1 MSLPDDV
8 ISLLRDE
15 AYLDLC
21 RNALKDALERIV
33 EEKQQVTETRPPFGI
48 LASKKQREEFEMSM
62 QTVLDTETA
71 IEARLG
77 KLEAIENWLK
87 SAIRERLREYLK
99 QASENYRR
107 SGKIAEAIKA
117 WDRLI
122 EHYGEQ
128 LLALARNIK
137 NVSVSF
143 AGAAG
148 GARSAFGDRA
158 QAFAELRMGADSLDR
173 TAVQLESLTRTMAM
187 YAANSAYKDVELPEL
202 PIKGVVGWV
211 DNLALQHDR
220 DALPA
225 AQEMESDARAVVAKK
240 LGEYHTAAQ
249 TAVES
254 LSTIETQELESYW
267 EVLRAHALA
276 HYVQERD
283 VDEVLNELNERY
295 VVANIERR
303 QRAIESQLDP
313 YGHER

>member
-21 RNALKDALERIV
+21 RNALKDALERLV
-33 EEKQQVTETRPPFGI
+33 EEKQQVSETRPPFGI
-48 LASKKQREEFEMSM
+48 LATKKQRDVFESSM
-62 QTVLDTETA
+62 QTVIDTETA
-71 IEARLG
+71 IENRLG

-87 SAIRERLREYLK
+87 SAIRDRLRDYLN
-99 QASENYRR
+99 QVSENYRR
-107 SGKIAEAIKA
+107 STKIAEAIKS

-137 NVSVSF
+137 NVAVSF
-143 AGAAG
+143 AGAQG
-148 GARSAFGDRA
+148 GARAAFSDRA

-173 TAVQLESLTRTMAM
+173 TALQLESLTRSMSM
-187 YAANSAYKDVELPEL
+187 FAANSPYKDVQLIEL

-225 AQEMESDARAVVAKK
+225 AHELEADARNVVAKK
-240 LGEYHTAAQ
+240 LTDYHASAA
-249 TAVES
+249 AAIES
-254 LSTIETQELESYW
+254 LVAIDNQELESYW

-303 QRAIESQLDP
+303 QRAIENQVDP

>member
-21 RNALKDALERIV
+21 RNALKDALERLIA
-33 EEKQQVTETRPPFGI
+33 EKQQVSETRPPFGI
-48 LASKKQREEFEMSM
+48 LATKKQREVFESSM
-62 QTVLDTETA
+62 QTVLDTEAA
-71 IEARLG
+71 IENRLG

-87 SAIRERLREYLK
+87 SAIRERLCDYLR
-99 QASENYRR
+99 QVSENYRR
-107 SGKIAEAIKA
+107 SAKIAEAIKS

-137 NVSVSF
+137 NVAVSF

-148 GARSAFGDRA
+148 GVRSAFSDRA

-173 TAVQLESLTRTMAM
+173 TALQLESLTRSMAM
-187 YAANSAYKDVELPEL
+187 FAANSPYKDVVLPEL

-225 AQEMESDARAVVAKK
+225 AQEMEADARGVVAKR
-240 LGEYHTAAQ
+240 LTDYHASATAALE
-249 TAVES
+249 AIGV
-254 LSTIETQELESYW
+254 IENQELESYW

-303 QRAIESQLDP
+303 QRAIESQVDP

>member
-21 RNALKDALERIV
+21 RNALKDALERLIA
-33 EEKQQVTETRPPFGI
+33 EKQQVSETRPPFGI
-48 LASKKQREEFEMSM
+48 LASKKQREVFESSM
-62 QTVLDTETA
+62 QTVLDTEAA
-71 IEARLG
+71 IENRLG
-77 KLEAIENWLK
+77 RLEAIENWLK
-87 SAIRERLREYLK
+87 SAIRERLREYLA
-99 QASENYRR
+99 QVSENYRR
-107 SGKIAEAIKA
+107 SAKIAEAIKA

-137 NVSVSF
+137 NVSVSYS
-143 AGAAG
+143 GATG
-148 GARSAFGDRA
+148 GVRSAFGDRA

-173 TAVQLESLTRTMAM
+173 TALQLESLTRSMAM
-187 YAANSAYKDVELPEL
+187 IAANTAYKDVRLAEL
-202 PIKGVVGWV
+202 PIKGIVGWV
-211 DNLALQHDR
+211 DNLALLHDR

-225 AQEMESDARAVVAKK
+225 CQEMEADARAIVAKK
-240 LGEYHTAAQ
+240 LNDYHASAA
-249 TAVES
+249 AA
-254 LSTIETQELESYW
+254 IEALGVIENQELEGYW

-303 QRAIESQLDP
+303 QRAIETQVDP

>member
-21 RNALKDALERIV
+21 RNALKDALERAIA
-33 EEKQQVTETRPPFGI
+33 EKQQVTETRPPFGI
-48 LASKKQREEFEMSM
+48 LASKKQREVFESSM
-62 QTVLDTETA
+62 QMVLDTESA

-87 SAIRERLREYLK
+87 SAIRERLRDYLK

-107 SGKIAEAIKA
+107 SAKIAEAIRA

-148 GARSAFGDRA
+148 GARSAFSDRA

-187 YAANSAYKDVELPEL
+187 YAANSAYQEVQLVDL
-202 PIKGVVGWV
+202 PIKGAVGWV
-211 DNLALQHDR
+211 DNLALMHDR

-225 AQEMESDARAVVAKK
+225 AQEMESDARGIVAKK
-240 LGEYHTAAQ
+240 LTEYHASAAG
-249 TAVES
+249 ALEA
-254 LSTIETQELESYW
+254 LAAIEGQELESYW

-303 QRAIESQLDP
+303 QRAIESQVDP

>member
-21 RNALKDALERIV
+21 RNALKDALERLV
-33 EEKQQVTETRPPFGI
+33 AEKQQVSETRPPFGI
-48 LASKKQREEFEMSM
+48 LATKKQREVFESSM
-62 QTVLDTETA
+62 QTVLDTEAA

-77 KLEAIENWLK
+77 KLEAIEAWLK
-87 SAIRERLREYLK
+87 GAIRERLRDYLS
-99 QASENYRR
+99 QVSENYRK
-107 SGKIAEAIKA
+107 SSKISEAINS

-122 EHYGEQ
+122 EHYAEQ

-137 NVSVSF
+137 NVAVSF
-143 AGAAG
+143 SG
-148 GARSAFGDRA
+148 GGGGRSAFGDRA

-173 TAVQLESLTRTMAM
+173 TALQLESLTRSMSM
-187 YAANSAYKDVELPEL
+187 FAANSPYKDVQLIEL

-225 AQEMESDARAVVAKK
+225 AQELEGDARTIVAKR
-240 LGEYHTAAQ
+240 LPEFHASAAAAIEAITA
-249 TAVES
+249 
-254 LSTIETQELESYW
+254 IENQELESYW

>member
-21 RNALKDALERIV
+21 RNALRDALEGLV
-33 EEKQQVTETRPPFGI
+33 AEKQQVSETRPPFGL
-48 LASKKQREEFEMSM
+48 LASKKAKETFESSM
-62 QTVLDTETA
+62 QVVLDTETA

-87 SAIRERLREYLK
+87 LAIRDRLREYLR

-107 SGKIAEAIKA
+107 STKIAEAIKA

-143 AGAAG
+143 SGAAG
-148 GARSAFGDRA
+148 GVRSAFGDRA

-173 TAVQLESLTRTMAM
+173 TAVQLDSLTRTMAM
-187 YAANSAYKDVELPEL
+187 YGANSAYQEVQLADL
-202 PIKGVVGWV
+202 PIKNLVGWV

-225 AQEMESDARAVVAKK
+225 AQDMEADARNVVAKK
-240 LGEYHTAAQ
+240 LSAYHDSAA
-249 TAVES
+249 AALES
-254 LSTIETQELESYW
+254 LVVIDNQELENYW

-295 VVANIERR
+295 VIANIERR
-303 QRAIESQLDP
+303 QRAIEGQGDP

>member
-1 MSLPDDV
+1 
-8 ISLLRDE
+8 
-15 AYLDLC
+15 
-21 RNALKDALERIV
+21 
-33 EEKQQVTETRPPFGI
+33 
-48 LASKKQREEFEMSM
+48 M
-62 QTVLDTETA
+62 QTVLDTEAA

-87 SAIRERLREYLK
+87 SAIRDRLRDYLR

-137 NVSVSF
+137 NVAVSF

-148 GARSAFGDRA
+148 GVRSAFGDRA

-173 TAVQLESLTRTMAM
+173 TARPARVAHADDGDVRRQLGLQGRAACRSCRSRASSDGSTTWRSSTTGTRFPPPRRWSPT
-187 YAANSAYKDVELPEL
+187 
-202 PIKGVVGWV
+202 
-211 DNLALQHDR
+211 
-220 DALPA
+220 
-225 AQEMESDARAVVAKK
+225 RATIVAKK
-240 LGEYHTAAQ
+240 LTEYHASAA
-249 TAVES
+249 AALEAIAA
-254 LSTIETQELESYW
+254 IENQELESYW

-303 QRAIESQLDP
+303 QRAIESQVDP

>member
-21 RNALKDALERIV
+21 RNALKDALERLV
-33 EEKQQVTETRPPFGI
+33 AEKQQVSETRPPFGI
-48 LASKKQREEFEMSM
+48 LATKKQREVFESSM
-62 QTVLDTETA
+62 QTVLDTEAA

-87 SAIRERLREYLK
+87 SAIRERLRDYLG
-99 QASENYRR
+99 QVSENYRR
-107 SGKIAEAIKA
+107 SAKIAEAIKS

-137 NVSVSF
+137 NVAVSF

-148 GARSAFGDRA
+148 GVRSAFGDRA

-173 TAVQLESLTRTMAM
+173 TALQLESLTRSMAM
-187 YAANSAYKDVELPEL
+187 FAANSAYKDVQLADL

-225 AQEMESDARAVVAKK
+225 AHEMEADARNVVAKK
-240 LGEYHTAAQ
+240 LSDYHASAA
-249 TAVES
+249 AALAALVV
-254 LSTIETQELESYW
+254 IENQELESYW

-303 QRAIESQLDP
+303 QRAIESQVDP

>member
-21 RNALKDALERIV
+21 RNALKDALERAAA
-33 EEKQQVTETRPPFGI
+33 EEQQVTETRPPFGI
-48 LASKKQREEFEMSM
+48 LATKKQRETFESSM
-62 QTVLDTETA
+62 QMVLDTKAA

-87 SAIRERLREYLK
+87 SAIRERLRDYLK

-107 SGKIAEAIKA
+107 SAKIAEAVRA

-148 GARSAFGDRA
+148 GARSAFSDRA

-187 YAANSAYKDVELPEL
+187 YAAGSAYSEVQVAEL

-211 DNLALQHDR
+211 DNLALMHDR

-225 AQEMESDARAVVAKK
+225 AQEMEADARAIVAKK
-240 LGEYHTAAQ
+240 LTEFHGSAA
-249 TAVES
+249 AA
-254 LSTIETQELESYW
+254 LSALGTIEGQELESYW

-303 QRAIESQLDP
+303 QRAIESQVDP

>member
-21 RNALKDALERIV
+21 RNALKDALERSIA
-33 EEKQQVTETRPPFGI
+33 EKQQVSETRPPFGI
-48 LASKKQREEFEMSM
+48 LATKKQREVFESSM
-62 QTVLDTETA
+62 QTVLDTEAA

-87 SAIRERLREYLK
+87 SSIRERLSDYLR
-99 QASENYRR
+99 QVSENYRR
-107 SGKIAEAIKA
+107 STKIAEAVKA

-137 NVSVSF
+137 NVAVSF

-148 GARSAFGDRA
+148 GVRSAFSDRA

-173 TAVQLESLTRTMAM
+173 TALQLESLTRSMAM
-187 YAANSAYKDVELPEL
+187 IAANSPYRDVQLAEL

-225 AQEMESDARAVVAKK
+225 AQEMEADARAIVAKK
-240 LGEYHTAAQ
+240 LTDFHASAAAALD
-249 TAVES
+249 TLGV
-254 LSTIETQELESYW
+254 IENQELESYW

-303 QRAIESQLDP
+303 QRAIESQVDP

>member
-21 RNALKDALERIV
+21 RNALKDALERLTA
-33 EEKQQVTETRPPFGI
+33 EKQQVTETRPPFGI
-48 LASKKQREEFEMSM
+48 LASKKQREEFESSM
-62 QTVLDTETA
+62 QTVLDTESA
-71 IEARLG
+71 IELRLG

-87 SAIRERLREYLK
+87 SAIRDRLSDYLQ

-107 SGKIAEAIKA
+107 SMKIAEAIKA

-128 LLALARNIK
+128 LLALARNVK
-137 NVSVSF
+137 NVSVLFS
-143 AGAAG
+143 GAG

-173 TAVQLESLTRTMAM
+173 TAVQLESLSRTMAM
-187 YAANSAYKDVELPEL
+187 YAANSAYKDVQLAPL

-211 DNLALQHDR
+211 DSLALQHDK

-225 AQEMESDARAVVAKK
+225 AHEMEADARNVVAKK
-240 LGEYHTAAQ
+240 LTDFHASAEAAL
-249 TAVES
+249 ES
-254 LSTIETQELESYW
+254 LAAIDGQELENYW

-303 QRAIESQLDP
+303 QRAIENQVDP

>member
-1 MSLPDDV
+1 
-8 ISLLRDE
+8 
-15 AYLDLC
+15 
-21 RNALKDALERIV
+21 
-33 EEKQQVTETRPPFGI
+33 
-48 LASKKQREEFEMSM
+48 M
-62 QTVLDTETA
+62 QTVLDTESA

-87 SAIRERLREYLK
+87 SAIRDRLRDYLK
-99 QASENYRR
+99 SASENYRR
-107 SGKIAEAIKA
+107 SGKIGEAIRQ

-137 NVSVSF
+137 NVAVSF

-148 GARSAFGDRA
+148 GVRSAFGDRA
-158 QAFAELRMGADSLDR
+158 QNFAELRMGGDSLDR
-173 TAVQLESLTRTMAM
+173 TAVQLDSLTRTMAM
-187 YAANSAYKDVELPEL
+187 YAANSAYKDVQLVEL
-202 PIKGVVGWV
+202 PIKNVVGWV

-225 AQEMESDARAVVAKK
+225 AQEMEADARAVVAKK
-240 LGEYHTAAQ
+240 LTLFHASAEAALEAMVAIDQ
-249 TAVES
+249 
-254 LSTIETQELESYW
+254 QELDNYW

-303 QRAIESQLDP
+303 QRAIESQVDP

>member
-21 RNALKDALERIV
+21 RNALKDALERAV
-33 EEKQQVTETRPPFGI
+33 AEEQQVTETRPPFGI
-48 LASKKQREEFEMSM
+48 LATKKQRETFESSM
-62 QTVLDTETA
+62 QMVLDTKAA
-71 IEARLG
+71 IEARLS

-87 SAIRERLREYLK
+87 SAIRERLRDYLR

-107 SGKIAEAIKA
+107 SAKIAEAIRA

-148 GARSAFGDRA
+148 GARSAFSDRA

-173 TAVQLESLTRTMAM
+173 TAVQLESLSRTMAM
-187 YAANSAYKDVELPEL
+187 YAANSAYSEVQLADL

-211 DNLALQHDR
+211 DNLALMHDR

-225 AQEMESDARAVVAKK
+225 AQEMEADARGIVAKK
-240 LGEYHTAAQ
+240 LTEFHGSAA
-249 TAVES
+249 AA
-254 LSTIETQELESYW
+254 LGALGTIEGQELENYW

-303 QRAIESQLDP
+303 QRAIENAVDP

>member
-21 RNALKDALERIV
+21 RNALKDALERAIA
-33 EEKQQVTETRPPFGI
+33 EKKEVSETRPPFGI
-48 LASKKQREEFEMSM
+48 LATKKQRDVFESSM
-62 QTVLDTETA
+62 KAVEDTESA
-71 IEARLG
+71 INARLG

-87 SAIRERLREYLK
+87 SAIRERLRDYLR

-107 SGKIAEAIKA
+107 SMKIAEAIKA

-137 NVSVSF
+137 NVAATF
-143 AGAAG
+143 AAASG
-148 GARSAFGDRA
+148 GARSAFSDRA
-158 QAFAELRMGADSLDR
+158 QAFAELRMGGDNLDR
-173 TAVQLESLTRTMAM
+173 TALQLESLTRSMAM
-187 YAANSAYKDVELPEL
+187 IAANTAYKEVQLIEL
-202 PIKGVVGWV
+202 PIKGVVNWV
-211 DNLALQHDR
+211 DSLALQHDR

-225 AQEMESDARAVVAKK
+225 AHQMEADARAIVAKK
-240 LGEYHTAAQ
+240 LTDFHASAA
-249 TAVES
+249 AALEALGS
-254 LSTIETQELESYW
+254 IENQELESYW

-303 QRAIESQLDP
+303 QRAIENQADP

>member
-21 RNALKDALERIV
+21 RNALKDALDRLV
-33 EEKQQVTETRPPFGI
+33 AEKEQVSETRPPFGI
-48 LASKKQREEFEMSM
+48 LASKKQRDEFESSM
-62 QTVLDTETA
+62 QTVMDTESA
-71 IEARLG
+71 IEARLS

-87 SAIRERLREYLK
+87 SAIRERLRDYLK
-99 QASENYRR
+99 QVSENYRR
-107 SGKIAEAIKA
+107 SGKIAEAIRA

-148 GARSAFGDRA
+148 GVRSAFGDRA

-173 TAVQLESLTRTMAM
+173 TAVQLDSLTRTMAM
-187 YAANSAYKDVELPEL
+187 YAANSAYSEVKLAEI

-225 AQEMESDARAVVAKK
+225 AQDLEADARMVVAKK
-240 LGEYHTAAQ
+240 LTDFHTSADEALK
-249 TAVES
+249 AIVA
-254 LSTIETQELESYW
+254 IDGQELENYW
-267 EVLRAHALA
+267 EVLRSHALA

-303 QRAIESQLDP
+303 QRAIESQVDP

>member
-21 RNALKDALERIV
+21 RNALKDALERLV

-48 LASKKQREEFEMSM
+48 LASKKQREVFESSM
-62 QTVLDTETA
+62 QTVLDTEAA
-71 IEARLG
+71 IEGRLG
-77 KLEAIENWLK
+77 KLDAIENWLK
-87 SAIRERLREYLK
+87 STIRDRLRDYLK

-107 SGKIAEAIKA
+107 SSKIAESIKA

-137 NVSVSF
+137 NVAVSF

-148 GARSAFGDRA
+148 GVRSAFGDRA

-187 YAANSAYKDVELPEL
+187 YAANSAYKDVRLDEL

-225 AQEMESDARAVVAKK
+225 AQEMEADARGIVAKK
-240 LGEYHTAAQ
+240 LTAYHESAAAALEQ
-249 TAVES
+249 IA
-254 LSTIETQELESYW
+254 TIENQELESYW

-295 VVANIERR
+295 VVSNIERR
-303 QRAIESQLDP
+303 QRAIESQVDP

>member
-21 RNALKDALERIV
+21 RNALKDALERLI

-48 LASKKQREEFEMSM
+48 LATKKQRDEFEASM
-62 QTVLDTETA
+62 QTVLDTEAA
-71 IEARLG
+71 IEGRLT

-87 SAIRERLREYLK
+87 SAIRERLRTYLRE
-99 QASENYRR
+99 ASENYRR
-107 SGKIAEAIKA
+107 SGKIAEAIRA

-137 NVSVSF
+137 NVSASF
-143 AGAAG
+143 AGASG
-148 GARSAFGDRA
+148 GGRSAFGDRA

-173 TAVQLESLTRTMAM
+173 TALQLESLSRTMAM
-187 YAANSAYKDVELPEL
+187 FAANSAYKDVRLPEL
-202 PIKGVVGWV
+202 PIKGIVNWV
-211 DNLALQHDR
+211 DQLALQHDR

-225 AQEMESDARAVVAKK
+225 AQEMESDARAVVARK
-240 LGEYHTAAQ
+240 LTEYHVNAA
-249 TAVES
+249 AALKDLV
-254 LSTIETQELESYW
+254 TIEDQELESYW

-283 VDEVLNELNERY
+283 VDDVLNELNERY

-303 QRAIESQLDP
+303 QRAIENQADP